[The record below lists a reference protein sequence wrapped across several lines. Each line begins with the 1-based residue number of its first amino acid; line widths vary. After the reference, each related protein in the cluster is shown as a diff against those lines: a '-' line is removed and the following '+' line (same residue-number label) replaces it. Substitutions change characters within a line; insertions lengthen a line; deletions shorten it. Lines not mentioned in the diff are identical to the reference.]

1 MESTMAYETIIFE
14 KNGPIGVLTLN
25 RPKKLNSLNEQL
37 IEDVTAA
44 LDEAEKDD
52 DVRVVLLTGS
62 GRAFC
67 AGYDLEYTTEDTED
81 FGKLQKGLAGDL
93 NFIMRFWHFPKPTI
107 AAVHGYALAAGC
119 ELAVAC
125 DITVADEKTFFGEPE
140 LRFGAGIVAMILPW
154 VTGPKQAKELI
165 MTGNDRIS
173 AQRALEMNLINQV
186 APEGEYMD
194 LAMKLAR
201 EMAAIDPLPM
211 RLQKMAINRTYEIMG
226 INEAMKAASD
236 LDVLIEGIETP
247 DSKTFSEIARKDG
260 IKAAL
265 KWRDSR
271 FDKGDES

>member
-1 MESTMAYETIIFE
+1 MAYETITFE
-14 KNGPIGVLTLN
+14 KDGPIGVLTLN
-25 RPKKLNSLNEQL
+25 QPKKLNAIGEKL
-37 IEDVTAA
+37 IDEVNAA
-44 LDEAEKDD
+44 LDVAEKDD
-52 DVRVVLLTGS
+52 DVRVVLLTGA

-67 AGYDLEYTTEDTED
+67 AGFDLAYTTDEDETN
-81 FGKLQKGLAGDL
+81 FGELQKGLVGDL
-93 NFIMRFWHFPKPTI
+93 DFIMRFWRFPKPTI
-107 AAVHGYALAAGC
+107 AAVHGYALAGGC

-125 DITVADEKTFFGEPE
+125 DITVACEKTFFGEPE

-186 APEGEYMD
+186 APEGEYMQQ
-194 LAMKLAR
+194 AMRLAR

-226 INEAMKAASD
+226 LNEALKSASD

-247 DSKTFSEIARKDG
+247 DSKKFSDIARKDG

-271 FDKGDES
+271 FASDA